1 MVYFEKDVFQVR
13 PTKRRSTNLPTA
25 YHMIVAKAQRWRTME
40 DMICGRAKKVLNA
53 SNVWE
58 ERELTSSEE
67 LLAIPG
73 AQGAMKTLLWY
84 PDVEAW

>member
-1 MVYFEKDVFQVR
+1 
-13 PTKRRSTNLPTA
+13 
-25 YHMIVAKAQRWRTME
+25 ME